1 MDGSYKT
8 MTRWPASSED
18 FRIRCRIFMAPPP
31 CVPPANGKSPGRAS
45 GAQMEF
51 LVDFGWE
58 LHGSYPAEI
67 CRNGDLGWFKP
78 QIWGYHWFQWIE
90 RSEHFRQSSILL
102 DSTSNIGGSCRFP
115 LTPILGGKGFH
126 QKNERHIG
134 VIIPTNCVYYVYMC
148 VCVRVC
154 TYIFMFDHY
163 LTGCKEKAC
172 PAHPDKPGKDSLFS
186 MTRRGGLCHPVPL
199 DFQGLV
205 LPEQP

>member
-134 VIIPTNCVYYVYMC
+134 VIIPTNCVYYIYMC
-148 VCVRVC
+148 VYVCVY
-154 TYIFMFDHY
+154 TYSCLITTWLDAKKRHAQPTPIN
-163 LTGCKEKAC
+163 LEKTPCFPWHAGVVF
-172 PAHPDKPGKDSLFS
+172 ATQSHWTSKG
-186 MTRRGGLCHPVPL
+186 
-199 DFQGLV
+199 
-205 LPEQP
+205 

>member
-134 VIIPTNCVYYVYMC
+134 VIIPTNCVYYIYIY
-148 VCVRVC
+148 VCVYVC
-154 TYIFMFDHY
+154 VYTYSCLITTWLDAKKRHAQPTPIN
-163 LTGCKEKAC
+163 LEKTPCFPWHAGVVF
-172 PAHPDKPGKDSLFS
+172 ATQSHWTSKG
-186 MTRRGGLCHPVPL
+186 
-199 DFQGLV
+199 
-205 LPEQP
+205 